1 MKTYTLEEIHKI
13 DLKIAKEFIRIC
25 KKNNLTYYIIGGTF
39 LGAIRHK
46 GFIPWDDD
54 MDIAMPRKDFN
65 IFINIAN
72 QELKDNYHL
81 VNHENDEEY
90 RYSIPRV
97 VDLTTETV
105 EERNNK
111 KTHLAIDIFPIDG
124 TPNNLILRKIYYF
137 RILFNRMLVSWYYID
152 EVEKNKKRTKL
163 EKILIA
169 LGKILPTKKM
179 IKPKKVLKK
188 IDVLLQKNSFEK
200 SDNVGTIM
208 GAYKVREIVPK
219 EFFGKPTKYQ
229 FEDIKLYGPE
239 KYDEYLTHM
248 YGDYMSPPENKNENS
263 HYAKEDKK

>member
-1 MKTYTLEEIHKI
+1 MK
-13 DLKIAKEFIRIC
+13 
-25 KKNNLTYYIIGGTF
+25 
-39 LGAIRHK
+39 
-46 GFIPWDDD
+46 
-54 MDIAMPRKDFN
+54 
-65 IFINIAN
+65 
-72 QELKDNYHL
+72 
-81 VNHENDEEY
+81 
-90 RYSIPRV
+90 
-97 VDLTTETV
+97 
-105 EERNNK
+105 
-111 KTHLAIDIFPIDG
+111 
-124 TPNNLILRKIYYF
+124 
-137 RILFNRMLVSWYYID
+137 
-152 EVEKNKKRTKL
+152 
-163 EKILIA
+163 KILIA

-263 HYAKEDKK
+263 HYAKERKK